1 MPAGCEAKVQFS
13 GVGRR
18 LVRIPNIAQARFR
31 IPSLGGRQVRV
42 NVGRHD
48 TVAAILASLVAGGET
63 GPWPGRRGRGWVAP
77 QADTLTLVIQGQ
89 AIDPSLTFEQ
99 AQLFFHQDQ
108 LEVHIDDARAPPEA
122 ASDARPDVDD
132 ARHDAGAPIRADP
145 VDSHANSHADLDGTF
160 DADSSPHAGSAG
172 DSASA
177 GQQPSAAPAR
187 ALDEE
192 FICPARGGEVPEWY
206 NHENHANARSIMA
219 RSIAKLLL
227 ARKTNARGGGL
238 QLPREEPRDVWM
250 RELLHTGARFE
261 EPLFR
266 GAQSF
271 DEYRNMGTLE
281 IRLQQVPAFDICV
294 REESEQA
301 GGALAGAADTD
312 TNADETHAGPAPFAG
327 TTPHAHIVSPID
339 EANAT
344 PATLHADIVAPP
356 RGPGGADGVAN
367 AHAPPHAG
375 AASEATAGTGSLDS
389 RWQPRPRAASTRTSS
404 EHTRKELTG
413 LCPLCANSSAHLKY
427 THGDDVVNLIICA
440 DVATVAQFSKM
451 GVNGLQPT
459 LFRACQNCTK
469 ICKAALKAARAAHPS
484 LGKLDEPPRPKSGNS
499 ASTPSCAVTLPEALR
514 SGAGDPIV
522 RYCCLP
528 LSLSMSG

>member
-1 MPAGCEAKVQFS
+1 VARDTKVVPTYTYKTLPEGVAMPAGCEAKVQFS

-18 LVRIPNIAQARFR
+18 LVWIPNIAQARFR

-63 GPWPGRRGRGWVAP
+63 GPWPGRRGRAWVAP

-227 ARKTNARGGGL
+227 ARKTNARGGGCSC
-238 QLPREEPRDVWM
+238 
-250 RELLHTGARFE
+250 
-261 EPLFR
+261 R
-266 GAQSF
+266 G
-271 DEYRNMGTLE
+271 R
-281 IRLQQVPAFDICV
+281 
-294 REESEQA
+294 
-301 GGALAGAADTD
+301 
-312 TNADETHAGPAPFAG
+312 
-327 TTPHAHIVSPID
+327 
-339 EANAT
+339 
-344 PATLHADIVAPP
+344 
-356 RGPGGADGVAN
+356 
-367 AHAPPHAG
+367 
-375 AASEATAGTGSLDS
+375 S
-389 RWQPRPRAASTRTSS
+389 RAMC
-404 EHTRKELTG
+404 G
-413 LCPLCANSSAHLKY
+413 
-427 THGDDVVNLIICA
+427 
-440 DVATVAQFSKM
+440 
-451 GVNGLQPT
+451 
-459 LFRACQNCTK
+459 
-469 ICKAALKAARAAHPS
+469 
-484 LGKLDEPPRPKSGNS
+484 
-499 ASTPSCAVTLPEALR
+499 
-514 SGAGDPIV
+514 
-522 RYCCLP
+522 
-528 LSLSMSG
+528 